1 MNSLMACAKSIGAG
15 VLTLLVFAGVA
26 FVLYTSL
33 IAPAPDKSDMY
44 YPTAKATITAPQP
57 PVQENVTVKGEK
69 RPS

>member
-1 MNSLMACAKSIGAG
+1 MTAFMACAKSIGAG

-44 YPTAKATITAPQP
+44 YPTAKATVTQ
-57 PVQENVTVKGEK
+57 PVQENVTVKGE
-69 RPS
+69 RQPS